1 MKKFLLSTLLVFISI
16 LANAQ
21 TNPAITSWM
30 RNTTNAV
37 GYNNLPCNVQSVYY
51 TSTDAYVS
59 ASDIPAYSIGPWQA
73 NPNTPSNQNNISKF
87 TLNPVEK
94 TGTKTNTGLGAIGI
108 WKNGVQI
115 FNPKDGQ
122 YWNNATS
129 SFSQGITQ
137 NGYNRNA
144 LYWEGVS
151 FDNCKGHAGPNGAY
165 HHHISPSC
173 LYSESASTVHSPIIG
188 FAYDGFPIYGP
199 FAFTNTN
206 GTGAIKRL
214 ISSYVLGT
222 SRTNGP
228 PVNTTYPM
236 GSMCEDYTYT
246 SGAGDLD
253 QYNGRF
259 SVTPEYPNGIYAYF
273 ATVNASG
280 TAQYPFILGPQ
291 YYGVVTTGT
300 NQIIPTNAVQ
310 YTGSGLPV
318 DIYSFS
324 VRLIN
329 TNTANLYWNVGTEQN
344 VKSYQVQRSNNGVD
358 FSTIN
363 SVTATG
369 NIAYQSDDKNLSN
382 GKYYYRIQTLD
393 KDGKYNYSSIVTVV
407 IDSKNAMLVH
417 NNPAKD
423 ILTIQENDGLV
434 NRSVDIFDMSGK
446 LVLHTNLSIGTTM
459 KTFDIQT
466 LYSGVYVI
474 KVSNGTSFK
483 TSKLV
488 ITKD

>member
-51 TSTDAYVS
+51 TSTDTYVS

-151 FDNCKGHAGPNGAY
+151 FDNCKGHAGPTGAY

-173 LYSESASTVHSPIIG
+173 LYSETASTVHSPIIG
-188 FAYDGFPIYGP
+188 FVAQELELIVPELVSKWKLNEDCQDARAVDYPRVVVLL
-199 FAFTNTN
+199 TE
-206 GTGAIKRL
+206 AIKEQQTQINDLKTR
-214 ISSYVLGT
+214 IS
-222 SRTNGP
+222 
-228 PVNTTYPM
+228 
-236 GSMCEDYTYT
+236 
-246 SGAGDLD
+246 
-253 QYNGRF
+253 
-259 SVTPEYPNGIYAYF
+259 
-273 ATVNASG
+273 
-280 TAQYPFILGPQ
+280 IL
-291 YYGVVTTGT
+291 
-300 NQIIPTNAVQ
+300 
-310 YTGSGLPV
+310 
-318 DIYSFS
+318 
-324 VRLIN
+324 
-329 TNTANLYWNVGTEQN
+329 
-344 VKSYQVQRSNNGVD
+344 
-358 FSTIN
+358 
-363 SVTATG
+363 
-369 NIAYQSDDKNLSN
+369 
-382 GKYYYRIQTLD
+382 
-393 KDGKYNYSSIVTVV
+393 
-407 IDSKNAMLVH
+407 
-417 NNPAKD
+417 
-423 ILTIQENDGLV
+423 EN
-434 NRSVDIFDMSGK
+434 K
-446 LVLHTNLSIGTTM
+446 
-459 KTFDIQT
+459 
-466 LYSGVYVI
+466 
-474 KVSNGTSFK
+474 
-483 TSKLV
+483 
-488 ITKD
+488 

>member
-1 MKKFLLSTLLVFISI
+1 
-16 LANAQ
+16 
-21 TNPAITSWM
+21 
-30 RNTTNAV
+30 
-37 GYNNLPCNVQSVYY
+37 
-51 TSTDAYVS
+51 
-59 ASDIPAYSIGPWQA
+59 
-73 NPNTPSNQNNISKF
+73 
-87 TLNPVEK
+87 
-94 TGTKTNTGLGAIGI
+94 
-108 WKNGVQI
+108 
-115 FNPKDGQ
+115 
-122 YWNNATS
+122 
-129 SFSQGITQ
+129 
-137 NGYNRNA
+137 
-144 LYWEGVS
+144 
-151 FDNCKGHAGPNGAY
+151 
-165 HHHISPSC
+165 
-173 LYSESASTVHSPIIG
+173 
-188 FAYDGFPIYGP
+188 
-199 FAFTNTN
+199 
-206 GTGAIKRL
+206 
-214 ISSYVLGT
+214 
-222 SRTNGP
+222 
-228 PVNTTYPM
+228 
-236 GSMCEDYTYT
+236 MCEDYTYT

-423 ILTIQENDGLV
+423 ILTIQENDALV

-466 LYSGVYVI
+466 LYSGMYVI